1 MVFERILVVCIG
13 NICRSPMAAALLGH
27 NLASH
32 NPAVEVQSAGLAA
45 LVGYPADPLAQELLR
60 ERGIDLSDHRARQLT
75 AAMVMDA
82 DLVLAMETAQVKMVE
97 SMLPGARGRVH
108 RLGKA
113 GAFDVPDPYGRSR
126 DTFVQALGLID
137 QGLTDWQSRL

>member
-1 MVFERILVVCIG
+1 LVFERILVVCTG

-45 LVGYPADPLAQELLR
+45 LVGSPADSLAQELLW
-60 ERGIDLSDHRARQLT
+60 ERGIDLSGHRARQLT
-75 AAMVMDA
+75 AAMVMAA

-126 DTFVQALGLID
+126 DTFVQALELID

>member
-1 MVFERILVVCIG
+1 MVFERILVVCTG

-45 LVGYPADPLAQELLR
+45 LVDYPADPLAQELLS
-60 ERGIDLSDHRARQLT
+60 ERGIDLSGHRARQLT
-75 AAMVMDA
+75 AAMIMGA

-126 DTFVQALGLID
+126 DTFVQALELID

>member
-1 MVFERILVVCIG
+1 MFERILVVCTG

-45 LVGYPADPLAQELLR
+45 LAGYPADPLAQDLMR
-60 ERGIDLSDHRARQLT
+60 DRGIDLSNHRAQQLT
-75 AAMVMDA
+75 PAMVMDA
-82 DLVLAMETAQVKMVE
+82 DVVLAMETAQVKTIE
-97 SMLPGARGRVH
+97 SMSPGARGRVH

-113 GAFDVPDPYGRSR
+113 GAFDVPDPYGGPR
-126 DTFVQALGLID
+126 DAFVQALDLIE
-137 QGLTDWQSRL
+137 QGLADWQRRL

>member
-1 MVFERILVVCIG
+1 
-13 NICRSPMAAALLGH
+13 MAAALLGH

-32 NPAVEVQSAGLAA
+32 NPTVEVQSAGLAA
-45 LVGYPADPLAQELLR
+45 LVDYPADPLAQELMQ
-60 ERGIDLSDHRARQLT
+60 ERGIDLSGHRARQLT
-75 AAMVMDA
+75 ATMVMDA

-113 GAFDVPDPYGRSR
+113 GVFDVPDPYGRSR

>member
-1 MVFERILVVCIG
+1 MFERILVVCTG

-45 LVGYPADPLAQELLR
+45 LVGYPADSLAQELLW

-75 AAMVMDA
+75 AAMIMDA
-82 DLVLAMETAQVKMVE
+82 DLVLAMETAQVKMV
-97 SMLPGARGRVH
+97 STWTPAAPTAQSFSPTWASSRWRVKPF
-108 RLGKA
+108 RKSA
-113 GAFDVPDPYGRSR
+113 GY
-126 DTFVQALGLID
+126 
-137 QGLTDWQSRL
+137 

>member
-1 MVFERILVVCIG
+1 MMFERILVVCTG

-45 LVGYPADPLAQELLR
+45 LVGYPADPLAQDLMR
-60 ERGIDLSDHRARQLT
+60 DRGIDLSNHRAQQLT
-75 AAMVMDA
+75 PAMVMDA
-82 DLVLAMETAQVKMVE
+82 DVVLAMETVQVKMVE

-113 GAFDVPDPYGRSR
+113 GAFDVADHYGGPR
-126 DTFVQALGLID
+126 DAFVKALDLIE
-137 QGLTDWQSRL
+137 QGLADWQRRL

>member
-1 MVFERILVVCIG
+1 MFERILVVCTG

-27 NLASH
+27 NLARH

-45 LVGYPADPLAQELLR
+45 VVGYPADPLAQELLW
-60 ERGIDLSDHRARQLT
+60 ERGIDLSDHRAQQLT

-126 DTFVQALGLID
+126 DSFVQALASID

>member
-1 MVFERILVVCIG
+1 MMFERILVVCTG

-45 LVGYPADPLAQELLR
+45 LVGYTADPLAQDLMR
-60 ERGIDLSDHRARQLT
+60 DRGIDLSNHRAQQLT
-75 AAMVMDA
+75 PAMVMDA
-82 DLVLAMETAQVKMVE
+82 DVVLAMETAQVKMVE

-113 GAFDVPDPYGRSR
+113 GAFDVADPYGGPR
-126 DTFVQALGLID
+126 DAFVKALDLIE
-137 QGLTDWQSRL
+137 QGLADWQRRL